1 MNEGWLQRFGHPA
14 PSLNLALAAHAR
26 MDLQLF
32 AESEEKTEE
41 ATPHRLQEIRR
52 KGQAP
57 RSADLNAAVVMAAV
71 IMLLWWTWDDFLLQ
85 LGNELVWLWRE
96 PLGHELTAT
105 NLANWLTQVAWLGMR
120 LLAPV
125 FAMALVAGVA
135 ANYLQVGFIF
145 SAEPLRP
152 RWENINPVEGFKRIF
167 SRRSLMELAKSV
179 AKVVFAGAVVYLVV
193 SSDFPVL
200 LRLAYVGA
208 PQVVATIIQVA
219 LRLAVMVMVVFLG
232 LALVDFIFQRRQFQ
246 RRIRMSRFELKEE
259 MRQTEGDPHVRMR
272 LRERQRQLARQR
284 MMQKVPQ
291 ATVVITNPTHLAV
304 ALKYKM
310 REDNAPVVVAKGA
323 GFVARRIVEIARASK
338 VPVVENPPVAQA
350 LYKSVMVGQEIP
362 VELYKAVAEILA
374 LVYRLNKAAIS

>member
-1 MNEGWLQRFGHPA
+1 MKKFG
-14 PSLNLALAAHAR
+14 L
-26 MDLQLF
+26 DLQLF
-32 AESEEKTEE
+32 ADGEEKTEE
-41 ATPHRLQEIRR
+41 ATPHRLQEVRR

-85 LGNELVWLWRE
+85 LGSELAWLWQE

-105 NLANWLTQVAWLGMR
+105 NLMAWLTQVASSGMR
-120 LLAPV
+120 LLAPI

-152 RWENINPVEGFKRIF
+152 KLDNINPVQGLKRIF

-179 AKVVFAGAVVYLVV
+179 AKVVLVGIMAYLVI

-200 LRLAYVGA
+200 LRLAYMGV
-208 PQVVATIIQVA
+208 PQVVATIVEVI

-246 RRIRMSRFELKEE
+246 QRIRMSRFELKEE
-259 MRQTEGDPHVRMR
+259 IRQTEGDPYIRMR

-310 REDNAPVVVAKGA
+310 GEDNAPRVVAKGA
-323 GFVARRIVEIARASK
+323 DFVARRIVEIARANK
-338 VPVVENPPVAQA
+338 VPVVENPPIAQA
-350 LYKSVMVGQEIP
+350 VYKSVKVDQEIP
-362 VELYKAVAEILA
+362 AELYQAVAEILA
-374 LVYRLNKAAIS
+374 MVYRLNKAATS

>member
-1 MNEGWLQRFGHPA
+1 MSKRWLQRCGHPTSS
-14 PSLNLALAAHAR
+14 PGLAVTTRLR
-26 MDLQLF
+26 LDLQLF
-32 AESEEKTEE
+32 ADGEEKTEQ
-41 ATPHRLQEIRR
+41 ATPHRLQEVRR

-71 IMLLWWTWDDFLLQ
+71 VMLLWWTWDDFLRQ

-96 PLGHELTAT
+96 PLGHEVTAQ
-105 NLANWLTQVAWLGMR
+105 NLMAWLTQVALTGLS
-120 LLAPV
+120 LLLPIFAL
-125 FAMALVAGVA
+125 AMAAGVA

-152 RWENINPVEGFKRIF
+152 KLENINPVEGFKRIF
-167 SRRSLMELAKSV
+167 SRRSLMELAKSI
-179 AKVVFAGAVVYLVV
+179 AKVVLVGLVTYLVV

-208 PQVVATIIQVA
+208 PQIVATIVEVV
-219 LRLAVMVMVVFLG
+219 LRLAVMVMAVFLG
-232 LALVDFIFQRRQFQ
+232 LALIDFIFQRRQFQ
-246 RRIRMSRFELKEE
+246 QRLRMSRFELKEE
-259 MRQTEGDPHVRMR
+259 MRQTEGDPYVRMR

-310 REDNAPVVVAKGA
+310 GEDNAPTVVAKGA
-323 GFVARRIVEIARASK
+323 DFLARRIIEKARASN
-338 VPVVENPPVAQA
+338 VPVVENPPLAQA
-350 LYKSVMVGQEIP
+350 LYRSVKIDQEIP
-362 VELYKAVAEILA
+362 AELYQAMAEILA
-374 LVYRLNKAAIS
+374 MVYRLNRAAMS